1 MVRTTGAIALLAAL
15 AVAAV
20 GLTAG
25 GAALHGEGVGGAAI
39 QEAPY
44 EVWVVDQS
52 DTVADGGGTL
62 YVYDGRQLG
71 GQAAA
76 TATPEKIDLG
86 GAARS
91 LCLTQTGSAPRRPH
105 MLAFNRRGDHGILAF
120 VATGHVLFIDGR
132 TRAPLACI
140 DVGAQAHAAM
150 PAEDESYVL
159 VANQNGKLL
168 QRITTSYST
177 NTFTLDAAATLDLAS
192 CTTPSGARCE
202 DPALRPDNAPICP
215 AIESGSRFAFVTLR
229 GGGLL
234 IVDAKATPMKIV
246 AEYDR
251 TTVHANGFG
260 CGGAMQTAG
269 KVFINSGGGTA
280 ANPVESDLYSFPM
293 SSITGTPSP
302 PNTPAPK
309 VVFSRDGDNAFV
321 DSHGAVMTKQV
332 VVKKKVRVKTGKRK
346 RKPRFR
352 TVVTKQGPFLWIGDR
367 AANLIVVVDPRT
379 SAVIAE
385 IPLAGA
391 VSSDPTPDLMA
402 ISPSGN
408 RVFITFR
415 GPAPLTGNVPGVNNA
430 VGATPGVAVV
440 RVEENGRRG
449 TLQTLAPISN
459 VVAGVET
466 ADPHAVAVRRK

>member
-1 MVRTTGAIALLAAL
+1 MTEVRVLLAAL

-20 GLTAG
+20 GLAAG
-25 GAALHGEGVGGAAI
+25 GTALERQGVGDGAVK
-39 QEAPY
+39 EAPY

-62 YVYDGRQLG
+62 YVYDGPQLA

-105 MLAFNRRGDHGILAF
+105 MLAFNRAGSRGILAF
-120 VATGHVLFIDGR
+120 VATGHVLFIDAR
-132 TRAPLACI
+132 TRAPIACI

-150 PAEDESYVL
+150 PAHDESYVL

-177 NTFTLDAAATLDLAS
+177 NTFTLDAAATLDLAT

-215 AIESGSRFAFVTLR
+215 VIESGSRFAFVTLR

-234 IVDAKATPMKIV
+234 IVDAKATPMRIV
-246 AEYDR
+246 AEYDKA
-251 TTVHANGFG
+251 TIHPNGFG

-280 ANPVESDLYSFPM
+280 ANPVESDLYAFQM

-302 PNTPAPK
+302 PNTPAPTL
-309 VVFSRDGDNAFV
+309 VFSRDGDNAFV
-321 DSHGAVMTKQV
+321 DSHGTVMTKQV
-332 VVKKKVRVKTGKRK
+332 VVKKKVRVKTSKRK

-352 TVVTKQGPFLWIGDR
+352 TVVRRHGPFLWIGDR

-415 GPAPLTGNVPGVNNA
+415 GPAPLSGNVTGVNNA
-430 VGATPGVAVV
+430 VGATPGVGVV

-449 TLQTLAPISN
+449 TLQALAPISK
-459 VVAGVET
+459 VVAGAET
-466 ADPHAVAVRRK
+466 ADPHAIAVRRK